1 MSTMPQVVS
10 QAEFTH
16 HAEAAQTPT
25 IEAYDELQQA
35 FDFFKA
41 ELFDGEL
48 PDCLLTLVREKNTYG
63 YCSYKR
69 FGRRSGE
76 QVDELAMNP
85 AYFASRTIR
94 DTLSTVV
101 HEMVHV
107 WQAAYGKPGRGR
119 YHNVEWGDKMEAIGL
134 MPSNTG
140 KPGGKRTG
148 DQMTHYI
155 IKGGRF
161 DVACS
166 KLLTKEFT
174 LSWLD
179 RFPVVDPVSPLTFP
193 KVRTDPDDD
202 EDDEVEG
209 ELEGDDDNYIE
220 PLPPGLIEP
229 PSGKVNK
236 SNRVKFTCP
245 KCLQNLWGKPTSR
258 ALCGMP
264 DCDGQPLLVNVSGD
278 DE

>member
-1 MSTMPQVVS
+1 M
-10 QAEFTH
+10 F
-16 HAEAAQTPT
+16 HAETALQTPT
-25 IEAYDELQQA
+25 IEAYDELQRA
-35 FDFFKA
+35 FDFFKV
-41 ELFDGEL
+41 ELFGGEL

-85 AYFASRTIR
+85 AYFASRSIR

-107 WQAAYGKPGRGR
+107 WQAAHGKPGRGR
-119 YHNVEWGDKMEAIGL
+119 YHNVEWADKMEAIGL

-155 IKGGRF
+155 IKGGPF

-166 KLLTKEFT
+166 RLLTKEFT

-193 KVRTDPDDD
+193 KPQP
-202 EDDEVEG
+202 
-209 ELEGDDDNYIE
+209 GDDDGEDEDEDEGEDNHVD
-220 PLPPGLIEP
+220 PLPPGLLEL

-245 KCLQNLWGKPTSR
+245 TCLQNVWGKPTVR
-258 ALCGMP
+258 VLCGSP

-278 DE
+278 ED

>member
-1 MSTMPQVVS
+1 MTKKN
-10 QAEFTH
+10 
-16 HAEAAQTPT
+16 EAVAPT

-35 FDFFKA
+35 FDFFKS
-41 ELFDGEL
+41 ELFGGEL

-63 YCSYKR
+63 YCSYRR

-85 AYFASRTIR
+85 AYFASRTVR
-94 DTLSTVV
+94 DTLSTLV

-107 WQAAYGKPGRGR
+107 WQRQYGKPGRGR
-119 YHNVEWGDKMEAIGL
+119 YHNVEWGDKMETLGL

-140 KPGGKRTG
+140 QPGGKRTG

-155 IKGGRF
+155 IKGGAF
-161 DVACS
+161 DLACS
-166 KLLTKEFT
+166 ELLTAEFT

-193 KVRTDPDDD
+193 KLRADDDDD
-202 EDDEVEG
+202 EG
-209 ELEGDDDNYIE
+209 ERGDDDDIE

-236 SNRVKFTCP
+236 SHRIKFTCP
-245 KCLQNLWGKPTSR
+245 VCRQNVWGKPTVR
-258 ALCGMP
+258 VLCGGP
-264 DCDGQPLLVNVSGD
+264 DCNGNQMLVNVSGD
-278 DE
+278 DD